1 MEKLH
6 GPRRVAEGVLFALDA
21 PDAREVAVTGEFTN
35 WSREGIAMRRDPDD
49 GLWKVVVDITPGEY
63 EYRFIV
69 DGVWVRDPNNRDYV
83 RNEFGQE
90 NSLLIV

>member
-1 MEKLH
+1 MIQFKDFVPKMLAA
-6 GPRRVAEGVLFALDA
+6 PRLF
-21 PDAREVAVTGEFTN
+21 
-35 WSREGIAMRRDPDD
+35 
-49 GLWKVVVDITPGEY
+49 TPGEY

-69 DGVWVRDPNNRDYV
+69 DGVWIRDPNNVDYT

>member
-1 MEKLH
+1 M
-6 GPRRVAEGVLFALDA
+6 
-21 PDAREVAVTGEFTN
+21 
-35 WSREGIAMRRDPDD
+35 SREGNTMKQDTD
-49 GLWKVVVDITPGEY
+49 GLWNAVVDIRPGEY

-69 DGVWVRDPNNRDYV
+69 DGVWMRDPNNRDYI